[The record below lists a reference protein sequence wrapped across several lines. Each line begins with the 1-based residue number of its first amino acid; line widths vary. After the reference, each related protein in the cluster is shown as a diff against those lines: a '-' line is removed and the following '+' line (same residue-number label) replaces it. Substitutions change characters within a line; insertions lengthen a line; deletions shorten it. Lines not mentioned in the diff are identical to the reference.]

1 VPTLV
6 PSNMAVWNRN
16 YLSSSSASPVKQVR
30 YPAKTR
36 KSKQFTFLSALKLL
50 LSCCIVFL
58 AAANVSMHY
67 PVITMQLKH
76 HDIQNLVKKEEFLGD
91 KKLRAR
97 GRVNAQKRNNNGND
111 ENNNYSGD
119 NLERDTSRNKVQSE
133 REVFNSSIIE
143 RFPSALH
150 PLTYPKCCQ
159 MASSPKSSIQPPC
172 DTVCYTEEA
181 CNDELYPY
189 FTKKDKL
196 LLSQKRYR
204 PERGDPEFLPYVK
217 RALQP
222 CHEMNS
228 LRKPQYQWCQQ
239 WIAGKMNLTYGV
251 FPDARKHFLVDPYA
265 AKLPPPG
272 CSLLQS
278 GGGSGSYQH
287 VILFPKA
294 KLAFCGIPKV
304 GITQWL
310 QFLRFTVGAKDYQSF
325 PHSKPDVDAMR
336 FDTLQEH
343 VQMKILNDP
352 EWKFAAFIRNPVE
365 RLLSAY
371 LDKVASEK
379 QAVRQH
385 FQKNYGLNH
394 TISFREFV
402 NYLGDERQSCP
413 LSKKNYKIDGLRGVD
428 WCANPHWRPQTFFCG
443 LSEFLPRFSFIG
455 ALDHI
460 EHQSRALLQ
469 SVGLWESHGKY
480 YHWVDD
486 KKEMKGSGFCE
497 VQPPKLRDG
506 QELIGF
512 QQRIRR
518 DDSDSNTN
526 NATMNYGKITTE
538 VSDTIYG
545 HSTNSR
551 SKIDSYY
558 NSPDLLEK
566 VKLLYEGDYKLWNLI
581 KDKDSLSSGVE
592 LASKLSSVCNSLA
605 KN

>member
-1 VPTLV
+1 
-6 PSNMAVWNRN
+6 
-16 YLSSSSASPVKQVR
+16 
-30 YPAKTR
+30 
-36 KSKQFTFLSALKLL
+36 
-50 LSCCIVFL
+50 
-58 AAANVSMHY
+58 
-67 PVITMQLKH
+67 
-76 HDIQNLVKKEEFLGD
+76 
-91 KKLRAR
+91 
-97 GRVNAQKRNNNGND
+97 
-111 ENNNYSGD
+111 
-119 NLERDTSRNKVQSE
+119 
-133 REVFNSSIIE
+133 
-143 RFPSALH
+143 
-150 PLTYPKCCQ
+150 
-159 MASSPKSSIQPPC
+159 
-172 DTVCYTEEA
+172 
-181 CNDELYPY
+181 
-189 FTKKDKL
+189 
-196 LLSQKRYR
+196 
-204 PERGDPEFLPYVK
+204 
-217 RALQP
+217 
-222 CHEMNS
+222 
-228 LRKPQYQWCQQ
+228 
-239 WIAGKMNLTYGV
+239 
-251 FPDARKHFLVDPYA
+251 
-265 AKLPPPG
+265 
-272 CSLLQS
+272 
-278 GGGSGSYQH
+278 
-287 VILFPKA
+287 
-294 KLAFCGIPKV
+294 
-304 GITQWL
+304 
-310 QFLRFTVGAKDYQSF
+310 
-325 PHSKPDVDAMR
+325 MR